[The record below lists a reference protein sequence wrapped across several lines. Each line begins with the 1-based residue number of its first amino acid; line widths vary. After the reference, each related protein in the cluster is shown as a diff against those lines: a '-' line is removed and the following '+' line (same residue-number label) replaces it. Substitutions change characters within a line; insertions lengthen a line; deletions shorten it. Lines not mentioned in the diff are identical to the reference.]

1 MANNKIKVMAP
12 ADNPHICYLDKEM
25 EQSVRYVKKHTGKS
39 LYKIICESAGHSL
52 RTKGD
57 IHAFKEHLRRL
68 GWKTIGD
75 WVTEMLNRIIESGDF
90 ENIPKPTRKE
100 KTDDGVCN

>member
-1 MANNKIKVMAP
+1 MANDKIKVCAP
-12 ADNPHICYLDKEM
+12 ADNPHICYLGKEM
-25 EQSVRYVKKHTGKS
+25 EQHIRYVKKHSGKS

-57 IHAFKEHLRRL
+57 IHAFKEHLKRL
-68 GWKTIGD
+68 GYKTIGE
-75 WVTEMLNRIIESGDF
+75 WVTELIYRLVETGDF

-100 KTDDGVCN
+100 KTEE